1 MKILSWNV
9 RGLGNQVKRAIVKE
23 VICSNK
29 IDVLMIQETKVS
41 SVHDS
46 LVKEVWGTSPAKWC
60 CGDAVG
66 SVGGILVVWS
76 SRSFLFKDRWVGT
89 FVILVLLEDLTNN
102 SVWLVSSVYGPNNSR
117 KGDLMRSELDS
128 IHNR

>member
-1 MKILSWNV
+1 M
-9 RGLGNQVKRAIVKE
+9 
-23 VICSNK
+23 
-29 IDVLMIQETKVS
+29 
-41 SVHDS
+41 
-46 LVKEVWGTSPAKWC
+46 GTSPAKWC

-76 SRSFLFKDRWVGT
+76 SRSFVFKDRWVGT

-102 SVWLVSSVYGPNNSR
+102 SVWPVSSVYGPNNSR
-117 KGDLMRSELDS
+117 KKDLMRSELDS